1 MACVLLLAA
10 TVVPVDGHA
19 ASYRLTDEEGVTHF
33 TNAPTD
39 PRYRSMAGMSGTGAG
54 WLRLPPSVQARFT
67 EEIKA
72 VAARH
77 GVSASLVESVIRVE
91 SAFNPS
97 AISPKG
103 AQGLMQLMPQTA
115 SSLGV
120 RNAFDPKQNIEGGVR
135 HLRYLIDRYP
145 GNLSLA
151 IAAYN
156 AGEGA
161 VDRHRGIPPYA
172 ETQEYVRRVLQLSGG
187 GGGQV
192 IYRLEDAAS
201 GTVTYTNVPPART
214 FRVR

>member
-1 MACVLLLAA
+1 M
-10 TVVPVDGHA
+10 
-19 ASYRLTDEEGVTHF
+19 
-33 TNAPTD
+33 
-39 PRYRSMAGMSGTGAG
+39 
-54 WLRLPPSVQARFT
+54 
-67 EEIKA
+67 
-72 VAARH
+72 
-77 GVSASLVESVIRVE
+77 ASLAPERPGAFHRGDQGHRRPARGERQSGGIADPGRVGLQSE
-91 SAFNPS
+91 RDL
-97 AISPKG
+97 

-145 GNLSLA
+145 GNLQLA

-161 VDRHRGIPPYA
+161 VDRYRGIPPYG

-192 IYRLEDAAS
+192 IYRIEDSAS
-201 GTVTYTNVPPART
+201 GTVTYTNVPPTRT